1 MVSTLELLCHLDMKY
16 KIFLFNG
23 LLLDILNTPNYFL
36 STTVS
41 FPLIMD
47 SQVYFKSSFDK
58 SVKVQIFYIHSYLWG
73 YTCFAFFS
81 VTIKV

>member
-16 KIFLFNG
+16 KIFFNG

-47 SQVYFKSSFDK
+47 SQVYFKSSFNK
-58 SVKVQIFYIHSYLWG
+58 SVKGQIFYIHSDL
-73 YTCFAFFS
+73 
-81 VTIKV
+81 